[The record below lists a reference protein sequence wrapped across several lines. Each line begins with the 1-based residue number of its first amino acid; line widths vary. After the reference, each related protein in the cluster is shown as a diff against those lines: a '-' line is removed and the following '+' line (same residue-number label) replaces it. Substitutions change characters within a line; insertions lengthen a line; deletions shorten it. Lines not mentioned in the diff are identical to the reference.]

1 MYLFDKTFTYQDPLN
16 IAFLCGNQYAQ
27 ADIRE
32 KRNILRSFLEA
43 NIPGCRAII
52 LEDNFVFGKSNMQ
65 YLSYDSAFLKNLAQ
79 VEQLA
84 SLYANSI
91 FIIHETISTAA
102 ELGMFAINPSL
113 ASKICVL
120 TPDDIAIDERK
131 ITGFISGAFMGKK
144 ASSNRIGAQIIFY
157 PDIEV
162 KRRSSEKSDYYTYFH
177 NNQIGAHLGRQIISF
192 ATPTSQLKKVAFARN
207 SYGKSSAAPE
217 RVNYEIDPEQQKIL
231 ISIHPDALKIQLL
244 SMFFVGE
251 FRTEY
256 RKVKKISEHV
266 TYIVN
271 QYEKI
276 LLNTV
281 SEIEG
286 IDLNGFAL
294 ECCLKE
300 SVCKLRSA
308 VGYYLYM
315 LQAARLIALE
325 QQDETDERRKIRI
338 TTEMD
343 QIGTVFPE
351 YIKTRQE
358 TAFGRL
364 FK

>member
-1 MYLFDKTFTYQDPLN
+1 MYYFNKIHTYRDPLN

-27 ADIRE
+27 TDIRE
-32 KRNILRSFLEA
+32 KRNILRSFLEN
-43 NIPGCRAII
+43 NITGCRAII
-52 LEDNFVFGKSNMQ
+52 LEDNFVFGKTSKQ
-65 YLSYDSAFLKNLAQ
+65 YLSYDAAFLCNLAQ

-84 SLYANSI
+84 SLYANKI

-113 ASKICVL
+113 APKICIL

-144 ASSNRIGAQIIFY
+144 AKSNRIGGQITYY
-157 PDIEV
+157 PDIEI
-162 KRRSSEKSDYYTYFH
+162 KRRSPEKSDYYTYFH
-177 NNQIGAHLGRQIISF
+177 NNQIGENLGQQILSF
-192 ATPTSQLKKVAFARN
+192 AQLPSSKQKIVFAKKIFGKPTTTTEKVD
-207 SYGKSSAAPE
+207 
-217 RVNYEIDPEQQKIL
+217 YEINNDERK
-231 ISIHPDALKIQLL
+231 ISIMIHPEALKIHLF

-266 TYIVN
+266 TYIIN
-271 QYEKI
+271 EYEKM
-276 LLNTV
+276 LLNTIA
-281 SEIEG
+281 EIEG
-286 IDLNGFAL
+286 IDLTGYSIN
-294 ECCLKE
+294 CCIKE
-300 SVCKLRSA
+300 SVCKLRPA

-325 QQDETDERRKIRI
+325 QQNEDDERRKIRI
-338 TTEMD
+338 TTELDLYSQEFTKM
-343 QIGTVFPE
+343 
-351 YIKTRQE
+351 IKKKSE

>member
-1 MYLFDKTFTYQDPLN
+1 MHLFDKTFTYQDPLN
-16 IAFLCGNQYAQ
+16 IAFLCGNKYTQS
-27 ADIRE
+27 DIRE
-32 KRNILRSFLEA
+32 KRNILRSFLET
-43 NIPGCRAII
+43 NIPGCRAVI

-65 YLSYDSAFLKNLAQ
+65 YLSYDSAFLNNLAQ

-102 ELGMFAINPSL
+102 ELGMFAINPAL
-113 ASKICVL
+113 ASKVCVL

-131 ITGFISGAFMGKK
+131 ITGFIYGAFIGKK
-144 ASSNRIGAQIIFY
+144 ASSNQIGAHVIFY

-162 KRRSSEKSDYYTYFH
+162 KRRSAEKSDYYTYFH
-177 NNQIGAHLGRQIISF
+177 NNQIGSHLGSQIISF
-192 ATPTSQLKKVAFARN
+192 ATPTSQFKRITFSKS
-207 SYGKSSAAPE
+207 SYGKSSTAPE
-217 RVNYEIDPEQQKIL
+217 RINYEIDSVQQKVL

-244 SMFFVGE
+244 SMFFVAE
-251 FRTEY
+251 LRTEY
-256 RKVKKISEHV
+256 RKAKKISEHV

-286 IDLNGFAL
+286 IDLNGFSL
-294 ECCLKE
+294 ECRLKE

-325 QQDETDERRKIRI
+325 QQNEKDERRKIRI
-338 TTEMD
+338 TTEN
-343 QIGTVFPE
+343 T
-351 YIKTRQE
+351 
-358 TAFGRL
+358 
-364 FK
+364 